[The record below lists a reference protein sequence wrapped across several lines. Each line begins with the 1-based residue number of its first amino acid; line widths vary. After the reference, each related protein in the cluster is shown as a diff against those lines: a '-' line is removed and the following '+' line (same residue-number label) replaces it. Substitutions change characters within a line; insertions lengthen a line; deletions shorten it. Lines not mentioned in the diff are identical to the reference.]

1 MNLLIRKAVEQ
12 DIPEITKLIREL
24 AASINE
30 ESPVTEEY
38 VKGYLHN
45 PMCYIL
51 VAETNNKIVGLISYS
66 IKPNLYHA
74 SNSCLIEELVVNKD
88 FRNKG
93 IAGQLIAK
101 LLEELK
107 SIECAEISVSTE
119 LTNERAITFYKKH
132 GFEDEFLFLEKHF

>member
-51 VAETNNKIVGLISYS
+51 VAETDNKIVGLISYS

-74 SNSCLIEELVVNKD
+74 SNSCIIEELVVSKN
-88 FRNKG
+88 FRYKG
-93 IAGQLIAK
+93 IATQLISQ
-101 LLEELK
+101 LMEELK
-107 SIECAEISVSTE
+107 SIECAEVSVSTE
-119 LTNERAITFYKKH
+119 FTNEKAVAFYKKH
-132 GFEDEFLFLEKHF
+132 GFEDESLFLEKHF